1 MLSVRESTGLGMSE
15 ANLLKETKGPTCCT
29 VIGGRILHYSCLPS
43 TNEKALEHGAAGVSE
58 GLVIVAEEQSE
69 GRGRHGRNWYSPG
82 GTGLYFSILLRP
94 RCPQERL
101 SLLPV
106 AAGIGVA
113 GGLEKLGVGD
123 VGIKWPNDVQ
133 ISGRKVAGILVES
146 RQAADGMFAVAGVG
160 LNVAGREFPPELA
173 DTATSLLLATGTEHS
188 NEEVLSLMLGEI
200 ERFYSDLC
208 LGRNDELVS
217 RLRRFD
223 VLRGRRVRVNAGK
236 ALTGRALGIDDEGR
250 LIVQT
255 EDGQEHF
262 INSGE
267 VELVRL
273 AASGE

>member
-1 MLSVRESTGLGMSE
+1 MSE
-15 ANLLKETKGPTCCT
+15 ANLLRETKGPACCT
-29 VIGGRILHYSCLPS
+29 VVGRRILHYSSLPS
-43 TNEKALEHGAAGVSE
+43 TNGEALRRGEAGEPE
-58 GLVIVAEEQSE
+58 GLVVVAGEQTE
-69 GRGRHGRNWYSPG
+69 GHGRHGRNWFSPG

-94 RCPQERL
+94 RCRQEHF

-113 GGLEKLGVGD
+113 GGLEKLGVRD
-123 VGIKWPNDVQ
+123 VGVKWPNDVL

-146 RQAADGMFAVAGVG
+146 RKGANGMFAVMGAG
-160 LNVAGREFPPELA
+160 LNVATRDFPPGLA
-173 DTATSLLLATGTEHS
+173 ETATSLAAATGAEHS

-217 RLRRFD
+217 ELRRLD
-223 VLRGRRVRVNAGK
+223 VLRGRSVRVSAREPLAG
-236 ALTGRALGIDDEGR
+236 TALGIDNEGR

-255 EDGQEHF
+255 EDGKKHF

-267 VELVRL
+267 VELVRI
-273 AASGE
+273 AGSGE